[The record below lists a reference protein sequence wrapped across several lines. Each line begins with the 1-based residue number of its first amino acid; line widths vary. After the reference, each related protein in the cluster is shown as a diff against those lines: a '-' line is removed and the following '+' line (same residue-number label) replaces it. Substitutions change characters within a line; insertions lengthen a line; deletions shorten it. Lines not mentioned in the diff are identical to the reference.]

1 MALNLVR
8 NSKVLFTTNVDANGK
23 ITETALNGFAFT
35 PTPNTFE
42 IQVLDGFSFS
52 QNTNTEQV
60 TISEAGT
67 TPKRGQR
74 SFNTSL
80 APVDFSFSTY
90 IRPKIL
96 SSNVVCEENV
106 LWNALMGTNTINTEL
121 TKAGTFTSCTY
132 TAATNTLAFTG
143 TTPSYTGAAIGD
155 AILITNIA
163 TGTSTAANRNGANCS
178 GTVTAISPLAV
189 KLDVPFSTTDVLS
202 GLDTGSVKLYS
213 SAFGVGASSSAAAFH
228 NSAAN
233 NLQKF
238 GLLIVVDNV
247 TYAIDNCA
255 LNEATIDFGLD
266 GIATA
271 AWTGQATALRQL
283 TTNMTLSSGTSGN
296 AGTITGG
303 GVTGTAQYRSKITDG
318 NYITNKLS
326 TVTLKTVKALGS
338 VVANTAYT
346 LALTGGSITISNN
359 ITYITPSILGI
370 VNSPIT
376 YYTGTRSVTGTLNAY
391 LNTGT
396 TGDTG
401 TLLSNMLDAA
411 STVTEPMFALGVQIG
426 GSNNGT
432 RVEVQMPAV
441 SIGVPAINTE
451 QVVSTAITFTAA
463 PSDQTGSATTTAY
476 NLDNRNEV
484 LIKYFSAT

>member
-8 NSKVLFTTNVDANGK
+8 NSKVLFTTNVDATTGE
-23 ITETALNGFAFT
+23 ILETASLGFTAA
-35 PTPNTFE
+35 NTLE

-90 IRPKIL
+90 IRPKF
-96 SSNVVCEENV
+96 STNVICEENV
-106 LWNALMGTNTINTEL
+106 LWNALMGSNTYNTTL
-121 TKAGTFTSCTY
+121 TKTGSFSSLTY
-132 TAATNTLAFTG
+132 TVSTNTLAFDG
-143 TTPSYTGAAIGD
+143 TNPSYTGATVGD
-155 AILITNIA
+155 TILITGLTVG
-163 TGTSTAANRNGANCS
+163 TGTAAQRNAMNCS
-178 GTVTAISPLAV
+178 GTVTVVSPLTV
-189 KLDVPFSTTDVLS
+189 KLDVPYGSAITTGAVS
-202 GLDTGSVKLYS
+202 SNSVNLYS
-213 SAFGVGASSSAAAFH
+213 SAWGTGVSSSAAGFH
-228 NSAAN
+228 NSNVNA
-233 NLQKF
+233 LQKF
-238 GLLIVVDNV
+238 GLLIIVDTV

-266 GIATA
+266 GIATV

-283 TTNMTLSSGTSGN
+283 TPNITLAGGSSGANSTF
-296 AGTITGG
+296 TGIGVVG
-303 GVTGTAQYRSKITDG
+303 GAAYRAKITDSP
-318 NYITNKLS
+318 YITNKLS
-326 TVTLKTVKALGS
+326 TVSLKTVTALGS
-338 VVANTAYT
+338 VGAGTSYT
-346 LALTGGSITISNN
+346 MALTGGSVTISNN
-359 ITYITPSILGI
+359 ITYITPSILGV

-391 LNTGT
+391 LNTGGT
-396 TGDTG
+396 NDTG
-401 TLLSNMLDAA
+401 TLLSNMLSAA
-411 STVTEPMFALGVQIG
+411 SSVTEPMFSLGLQIG
-426 GSNNGT
+426 GSNSAV
-432 RVEVQMPAV
+432 RVELQMPAV

-463 PSDQTGSATTTAY
+463 PSDQTGTSTSTVY

-484 LIKYFSAT
+484 LIKYFAV

>member
-23 ITETALNGFAFT
+23 ITETASAGFTAA
-35 PTPNTFE
+35 NTLE

-90 IRPKIL
+90 IRPKF
-96 SSNVVCEENV
+96 STNVICEESV
-106 LWNALMGTNTINTEL
+106 LWNALMGSNTYNTTL
-121 TKAGTFTSCTY
+121 TKTGTFSSLTY
-132 TAATNTLAFTG
+132 TVGTNTLAFDG
-143 TTPSYTGAAIGD
+143 TTPSYTGAAVGD
-155 AILITNIA
+155 TILITGLTVG
-163 TGTSTAANRNGANCS
+163 TGTAAQRDAMNCS
-178 GTVTAISPLAV
+178 GTVTVVSPLTV
-189 KLDVPFSTTDVLS
+189 KLDVPYGSAISTGAVS
-202 GLDTGSVKLYS
+202 SSAVNLYS
-213 SAFGVGASSSAAAFH
+213 SAWGAGVSSSAAGFH
-228 NSAAN
+228 NSNVNA
-233 NLQKF
+233 LQKF
-238 GLLIVVDNV
+238 GLLIIVDTV

-266 GIATA
+266 GIATV

-283 TTNMTLSSGTSGN
+283 TPNITLAGGSSGANSTF
-296 AGTITGG
+296 TGIGVVG
-303 GVTGTAQYRSKITDG
+303 GAAYRAKITDSP
-318 NYITNKLS
+318 YITNKLS
-326 TVTLKTVKALGS
+326 TVSLKTVTALGAVGAGTS
-338 VVANTAYT
+338 YT
-346 LALTGGSITISNN
+346 MALTGGSVTISNN
-359 ITYITPSILGI
+359 ITYITPSILGV

-391 LNTGT
+391 LNTGGT
-396 TGDTG
+396 NDTG
-401 TLLSNMLDAA
+401 TLLSNMLSAA
-411 STVTEPMFALGVQIG
+411 SSVTEPMFSIGLQIG
-426 GSNNGT
+426 GSSSAV
-432 RVEVQMPAV
+432 RVELLMPAV

-463 PSDQTGSATTTAY
+463 PSDQTGTSTSTVY

-484 LIKYFSAT
+484 LIKYFAV